1 MLFSGFSDKL
11 SGNSMSSS
19 VACVARI
26 CKTYLLVARRRIV
39 FIPYESVAANP
50 CSRRSLLTYTKAAA
64 LCSVVHCAAVADE
77 TPKKLQI
84 PQPNTLSHEHL
95 IRQACAVTVDSTSQL
110 LTQTM
115 VAIVEVSSS
124 YRKAMEAM
132 LGLMEQSLLIG
143 NAPQPELWDEVVAMR
158 AVIDENKKILVEL
171 NSFMEYV
178 TRMATSAAEAAY
190 LAGAEF
196 ASTTMC
202 ERINS
207 AAKVMA
213 EQTEKNKKLENEYLS
228 MQEYF
233 IKNTKTS

>member
-77 TPKKLQI
+77 TPKKLQ
-84 PQPNTLSHEHL
+84 
-95 IRQACAVTVDSTSQL
+95 VFV
-110 LTQTM
+110 
-115 VAIVEVSSS
+115 
-124 YRKAMEAM
+124 KAMEAM